1 MRNLIAFFVKYHI
14 LGDLLV
20 FALLSAG
27 WVGMG
32 GMESNFFPV
41 TESKTISIQV
51 VYPGASPAEI
61 EEGIVAKIEENL
73 QGIAGLDQVKSVCSE
88 NAGSITIS
96 VLDEDETDEIL
107 QDVKNA
113 VDRIASFPVGME
125 PPIVFK
131 QEAIGVAITFA
142 VTGVE
147 DLRALKLE
155 ARRIEQDLRALDGIS
170 QVSLSGFPGEEIEVA
185 LRADRL
191 SELNLTIPEVG
202 AAIRAANI
210 ETTGGRLKTDREE
223 LILRGRF
230 RGYDAAALEDIVL
243 RANTEGGYVRLSDV
257 AEVRDRWAD
266 NDPSRNWFNGRTA
279 AVVTV
284 NNLTTESILD
294 VTALVRAYIEGYNA
308 QAEAVGTGLRIDVI
322 RDSSVVLNQ
331 RIDLLVNNGVVG
343 FILVIILL
351 ALFLNIRLAFWV
363 ALAIP
368 VSFAGMFIFAEMA
381 GVTINVI
388 SLFGMILVIGILVDD
403 GIVIAENIY
412 RHYEMGKGRMQ
423 ATMEGTME
431 VLPAVFA
438 AIITTMVAFASFFF
452 IEGRLG
458 DFFGDMATVIMLT
471 LMFSLVEGALILP
484 AHVGHSKA
492 LRRDFKPNAVERGM
506 RNVMGFLRDRL
517 YAPVLRFALDQPW
530 IAFST
535 IVALF
540 LITVPG
546 LIGSGLVKTTFFPF
560 IEGDNLTVNLS
571 MVSGTREGVT
581 QTELDRIEEAV
592 WEVNEELKSERADS
606 LDMVLAVD
614 KRIGPNAHT
623 GTLNVQLLD
632 GERRNMRS
640 MDISAM
646 VRERVGTVYG
656 AENLSF
662 AAFSPFGRPV
672 SVSLLG
678 NDLDDL
684 DAATAELK
692 AAMLERE
699 DLKDVTDNNQQ
710 GLKELEIRPKPRAF
724 QLGLTRAA
732 LLGQVREGFFGSEV
746 QRLQRGRDEVR
757 VWVRLDAQDRGSVS
771 DLQRFRIRTPNGGL
785 VPLEE
790 LADVALVSGITAINR
805 LYGAREVQVSADL
818 AGPEVSATDANADI
832 KANVVPAIVGK
843 YPSIRASYEGQN
855 REQAKSQN
863 SIAAVMPLIFA
874 LMLFVVIL
882 AFRSPLQA
890 FAVFALIPFG
900 MVGISLGH
908 WMVGAQISLFSILGL
923 IALIGILVNDA
934 LVFVAAFNSNM
945 KAGQDLRTAI
955 WDAGMSRFRP
965 ILLTS
970 VTTVAGL
977 TPLMLNK
984 SFQAQ
989 FLIPMAISV
998 AFGLLFVTVII
1009 LILLPVFLL
1018 WINPLHRS
1026 WVWIKR
1032 GEWLSRESAE
1042 PAVREEQGFANT
1054 DTETDALGS
1063 APGSGGGTAASSGA
1077 LASAVGWVL
1086 LAGMG
1091 LSAWPAMGQMGQG
1104 ADVAAPL
1111 SREQA
1116 VSEALERHY
1125 GIQVALRNQ
1134 ELAQVGDDWG
1144 AAGALPQ
1151 VGLTLGAGGSVVD
1164 QTENPST
1171 FLPIATQSRA
1181 LTPGAQL
1188 QWTLFDGMGMFAAKD
1203 RLGLVTLQAEGNVE
1217 LVVEATV
1224 QAVMN
1229 AYDAVLV
1236 QEQGAEVLRSAM
1248 VLTRQRLDRIEQAA
1262 ALGTAGTFD
1271 RLQFENALLN
1281 DSTALLRQLVAL
1293 RAARRNLNLVMVH
1306 PEGKAWTLTSPLA
1319 TPSAEG
1325 DLPALQGLLLE
1336 NNRSVRN
1343 AVLSRELAE
1352 VGVRQA
1358 RSRLYPV
1365 VGLTANWGNNSG
1377 ASGTNSLIPDS
1388 AFFNPYRN
1396 GDVTTNVT
1404 NYGATLTLNFNLFN
1418 GGATRRAIQQA
1429 EIQVEMA
1436 GLERSR
1442 LETEARHALAQ
1453 AWDRRVTAA
1462 SIHDMAQ
1469 RQTENARLAAEIGAG
1484 RYRDGVLN
1492 VLDFRSLDVAVLRA
1506 EAAELAARQDWS
1518 VAHWEVLRLIGGLR
1532 AGDITGNQ

>member
-1 MRNLIAFFVKYHI
+1 
-14 LGDLLV
+14 
-20 FALLSAG
+20 
-27 WVGMG
+27 
-32 GMESNFFPV
+32 
-41 TESKTISIQV
+41 
-51 VYPGASPAEI
+51 
-61 EEGIVAKIEENL
+61 
-73 QGIAGLDQVKSVCSE
+73 
-88 NAGSITIS
+88 
-96 VLDEDETDEIL
+96 
-107 QDVKNA
+107 

-142 VTGVE
+142 LTGVD
-147 DLRALKLE
+147 DLRALKTE

-191 SELNLTIPEVG
+191 SELNLTIAEVG
-202 AAIRAANI
+202 NAIRAANI

-230 RGYDAAALEDIVL
+230 RGYDADALAGIVL
-243 RANTEGGYVRLSDV
+243 RANAEGGYVRLSDV

-266 NDPSRNWFNGRTA
+266 NDPSRNWFNGRPA
-279 AVVTV
+279 VVVTV

-294 VTALVRAYIEGYNA
+294 VTALTRSYIEGYNT
-308 QAEAVGTGLRIDVI
+308 QAAEVGTGLQIDVI

-331 RIDLLVNNGVVG
+331 RIELLVNNGVVG
-343 FILVIILL
+343 FILVILLL

-368 VSFAGMFIFAEMA
+368 VSFAGMFIFAEAA

-412 RHYEMGKGRMQ
+412 RHYEMGKDRLT
-423 ATMEGTME
+423 ATIEGTME

-438 AIITTMVAFASFFF
+438 AIITTMVAFASFFY

-458 DFFGDMATVIMLT
+458 DFFGDMAAVIMLT
-471 LMFSLVEGALILP
+471 LLFSLVEGALILP

-506 RNVMGFLRDRL
+506 RGVMGFLRDRL

-571 MVSGTREGVT
+571 MVSGTREGIT
-581 QTELDRIEEAV
+581 QAELDRIEDVV
-592 WEVNEELKSERADS
+592 WEVNGELSAQRDDS
-606 LDMVLAVD
+606 LEMILAVD

-623 GTLNVQLLD
+623 GTINVQLLD

-646 VRERVGTVYG
+646 IRERVGTVYG
-656 AENLSF
+656 AENLSY

-684 DAATAELK
+684 EAATAELK
-692 AAMLERE
+692 SAMLDRE

-732 LLGQVREGFFGSEV
+732 LLTQVRQGFFGSEV

-757 VWVRLDAQDRGSVS
+757 VWVRLDERDRQSVS
-771 DLQRFRIRTPNGGL
+771 DLQRFRIRTPSGGL

-790 LADVALVSGITAINR
+790 LADVALVNGITAINR

-818 AGPEVSATDANADI
+818 AGPDVSASDANADI
-832 KANVVPAIVGK
+832 QANVVPGIVAK

-855 REQAKSQN
+855 REQAKSQM
-863 SIAAVMPLIFA
+863 SIQAIMPLIFA
-874 LMLFVVIL
+874 LMFFIVVL

-890 FAVFALIPFG
+890 AAVFALIPFG
-900 MVGISLGH
+900 MVGISIGH
-908 WMVGAQISLFSILGL
+908 WMLGAQISLFSILGL

-945 KAGQDLRTAI
+945 KAGSGLRDAI

-1026 WVWIKR
+1026 WVWVKK
-1032 GEWLSRESAE
+1032 GDWLSREAAE
-1042 PAVREEQGFANT
+1042 PAVREEQGFGDMPVASVVGILVV
-1054 DTETDALGS
+1054 LGLTL
-1063 APGSGGGTAASSGA
+1063 APAPLNAQQSGGDG
-1077 LASAVGWVL
+1077 
-1086 LAGMG
+1086 
-1091 LSAWPAMGQMGQG
+1091 
-1104 ADVAAPL
+1104 DPL

-1116 VSEALERHY
+1116 VAQALDRHY
-1125 GIQVALRNQ
+1125 GIRVARSNRD
-1134 ELAQVGDDWG
+1134 LAEVGDDWG

-1151 VGLTLGAGGSVVD
+1151 VGVTLGAGTAVND

-1171 FLPIATQSRA
+1171 FLPIATQNRS

-1188 QWTLFDGMGMFAAKD
+1188 QWTLFDGWGMFATKD
-1203 RLGLVTLQAEGNVE
+1203 RLGLVTLQAEGNLE
-1217 LVVEATV
+1217 LIVEATV

-1236 QEQGAEVLRSAM
+1236 QEQSAEVLRSALA
-1248 VLTRQRLDRIEQAA
+1248 LTRQRLDRIEKAA
-1262 ALGTAGTFD
+1262 DLGTAGTFD

-1281 DSTALLRQLVAL
+1281 DSTALLRQQSAV
-1293 RAARRNLNLVMVH
+1293 RAARRNLNLLMVH
-1306 PEGKAWTLTSPLA
+1306 PEDARWTLTSA
-1319 TPSAEG
+1319 MAEPSAEG
-1325 DLPALQGLLLE
+1325 NLEELQALLTE

-1343 AVLSRELAE
+1343 AVLSAELAE

-1358 RSRLYPV
+1358 QARLYPV
-1365 VGLTANWGNNSG
+1365 VGLTASWGNNRG

-1388 AFFNPYRN
+1388 AFFNPYRD

-1436 GLERSR
+1436 GLERDR
-1442 LETEARHALAQ
+1442 LEAEARHALAQ
-1453 AWDRRVTAA
+1453 AWDRRTTAA
-1462 SIHDMAQ
+1462 AIHDMAA
-1469 RQTENARLAAEIGAG
+1469 RRTENARLAAQIGAD

-1492 VLDFRSLDVAVLRA
+1492 ALDFRALDVAVLQA
-1506 EAAELAARQDWS
+1506 EAAELAARQEWS
-1518 VAHWEVLRLIGGLR
+1518 AAHWEVLRLIGGLR
-1532 AGDITGNQ
+1532 AGDITDAP

>member
-1 MRNLIAFFVKYHI
+1 MRSTIQFFVRYHI

-20 FALLSAG
+20 FALLAAG

-32 GMESNFFPV
+32 GMRSNFFPV
-41 TESKTISIQV
+41 TESKTIVIQA

-73 QGIAGLDQVKSVCSE
+73 QGIAGIDQVKSVCSE
-88 NAGSITIS
+88 NAGNITVS
-96 VLDEDETDEIL
+96 VFDEDETDEIL

-125 PPIVFK
+125 PPTVFK
-131 QEAIGVAITFA
+131 LEAIGVSITFA
-142 VTGVE
+142 LTGVE
-147 DLRALKLE
+147 DLRALKTE
-155 ARRIEQDLRALDGIS
+155 ARRIEQDLRALEGIS

-191 SELNLTIPEVG
+191 TELNLTIAEVG

-230 RGYDAAALEDIVL
+230 RGYDAHALSDIVL
-243 RANTEGGYVRLSDV
+243 RANTGGGYVRLSDV

-266 NDPSRNWFNGRTA
+266 NDPSRNWFNGRPA
-279 AVVTV
+279 VVVTV
-284 NNLTTESILD
+284 NNLTTESILE
-294 VTALVRAYIEGYNA
+294 VTELVRTYIKGYNA
-308 QAEAVGTGLRIDVI
+308 QADAVGTGLRIDVI

-343 FILVIILL
+343 FILVVLLL

-368 VSFAGMFIFAEMA
+368 VSFAGMFIFAGAA

-412 RHYEMGKGRMQ
+412 RHYEMGKDRMQ
-423 ATMEGTME
+423 ATIEGTME

-438 AIITTMVAFASFFF
+438 AIVTTMVAFASFFY
-452 IEGRLG
+452 IEGQLG
-458 DFFGDMATVIMLT
+458 DFFGDMAAVIMLT
-471 LMFSLVEGALILP
+471 LLFSLVEGALILP

-506 RNVMGFLRDRL
+506 RNLLAFMRDRL
-517 YAPVLRFALDQPW
+517 YAPVLRFALAQPW
-530 IAFST
+530 IAFSS
-535 IVALF
+535 IVAFF

-581 QTELDRIEEAV
+581 QGELDRIEDII
-592 WEVNEELKSERADS
+592 WEVNAELSAQRDDS
-606 LDMVLAVD
+606 LDMILAVD

-640 MDISAM
+640 LDISAM
-646 VRERVGTVYG
+646 VRERVGTIYG

-692 AAMLERE
+692 AAMLERD

-710 GLKELEIRPKPRAF
+710 GLKELEIQPKPRAY
-724 QLGLTRAA
+724 QLGLTRAS
-732 LLGQVREGFFGSEV
+732 LLSQVREGFFGSEV

-757 VWVRLDAQDRGSVS
+757 VWVRLDERDRTSIS
-771 DLQRFRIRTPNGGL
+771 DLQRFRIRTPSGGL
-785 VPLEE
+785 IPLEE

-818 AGPEVSATDANADI
+818 SGPDVSASDANADI
-832 KANVVPAIVGK
+832 KANVLPSILAK

-855 REQAKSQN
+855 REVTKSQN
-863 SIAAVMPLIFA
+863 SIGAIMPLIFA
-874 LMLFVVIL
+874 LMLLIVIV

-890 FAVFALIPFG
+890 FAVFGLIPFG

-908 WMVGAQISLFSILGL
+908 WMLGAQISLFSVLGL

-934 LVFVAAFNSNM
+934 LVFVAAFNSNL
-945 KAGQDLRTAI
+945 KAGQPLREAI

-1009 LILLPVFLL
+1009 LILLPIYLL

-1026 WVWIKR
+1026 WVWVQR
-1032 GEWLSRESAE
+1032 GDWMSREDAE
-1042 PAVREEQGFANT
+1042 PAVREDAGFEEEEPQGNA
-1054 DTETDALGS
+1054 AAKGLLGIACLIGMTCM
-1063 APGSGGGTAASSGA
+1063 APGDLHAQSTEG
-1077 LASAVGWVL
+1077 
-1086 LAGMG
+1086 
-1091 LSAWPAMGQMGQG
+1091 
-1104 ADVAAPL
+1104 L
-1111 SREQA
+1111 SREA
-1116 VSEALERHY
+1116 AIGLALERHY
-1125 GIQVALRNQ
+1125 GIRVARSSW
-1134 ELAQVGDDWG
+1134 EMAEVGDDWG

-1151 VGLTLGAGGSVVD
+1151 VGVTLGTGTSVND
-1164 QTENPST
+1164 QTDNPGT
-1171 FLPIATQSRA
+1171 FLPIATQSRS
-1181 LTPGAQL
+1181 LSPGAQL
-1188 QWTLFDGMGMFAAKD
+1188 QWTLFDGMGMFATKD
-1203 RLGLVTLQAEGNVE
+1203 RLGLVALQAEGNVA
-1217 LVVEATV
+1217 LMVEATV

-1229 AYDAVLV
+1229 AYDALLV
-1236 QEQGAEVLRSAM
+1236 QQQGVAVLRSALD
-1248 VLTRQRLDRIEQAA
+1248 LTRQRLERIELAA
-1262 ALGTAGTFD
+1262 GIGTAGTFD
-1271 RLQFENALLN
+1271 RLQFENAMLN
-1281 DSTALLRQLVAL
+1281 DSTALLRQESAV
-1293 RAARRNLNLVMVH
+1293 RASRRNLNLLLV
-1306 PEGKAWTLTSPLA
+1306 ESEEKEWILTSPLE
-1319 TPSAEG
+1319 TPSGAG
-1325 DLPALQGLLLE
+1325 DLGALQEAMTG
-1336 NNRSVRN
+1336 NNQSVRN
-1343 AVLSRELAE
+1343 AVLSREIAE
-1352 VGVRQA
+1352 AGVREA
-1358 RSRLYPV
+1358 KARLYPV
-1365 VGLTANWGNNSG
+1365 VGLTANWGNNRG
-1377 ASGTNSLIPDS
+1377 AVGTSSVIPDS

-1396 GDVTTNVT
+1396 GDISTNVT
-1404 NYGATLTLNFNLFN
+1404 NYGATLTLNFNLFG
-1418 GGATRRAIQQA
+1418 GGATRRAIRQA
-1429 EIQVEMA
+1429 EIRVEMA
-1436 GLERSR
+1436 GLERNR
-1442 LETEARHALAQ
+1442 LESEARHALAQ
-1453 AWDRRVTAA
+1453 AWDVRRTAA
-1462 SIHDMAQ
+1462 AIHGMAAQ
-1469 RQTENARLAAEIGAG
+1469 RTENARLAAEIGAA

-1492 VLDFRSLDVAVLRA
+1492 ALDFRALDVAVLQA
-1506 EAAELAARQDWS
+1506 EAAELAARQEWS
-1518 VAHWEVLRLIGGLR
+1518 IAHWEVLRLIGGLR
-1532 AGDITGNQ
+1532 TGSISESR

>member
-1 MRNLIAFFVKYHI
+1 MRTLIETFVKYHI

-20 FALLSAG
+20 FALLAAG

-41 TESKTISIQV
+41 TESKTIQIQV

-88 NAGSITIS
+88 NAGSITVS
-96 VLDEDETDEIL
+96 VLDENETDEIL

-142 VTGVE
+142 VTGVD
-147 DLRALKLE
+147 DLRALKTE
-155 ARRIEQDLRALDGIS
+155 GRRIEQDLRALDGIS

-191 SELNLTIPEVG
+191 TELNLTIAEVG
-202 AAIRAANI
+202 AAIRASNI

-230 RGYDAAALEDIVL
+230 RGYDADALGSTVL
-243 RANTEGGYVRLSDV
+243 RANAEGGFVRLSDV

-266 NDPSRNWFNGRTA
+266 NDPSRNWFNGRPA
-279 AVVTV
+279 VVVTV
-284 NNLTTESILD
+284 NNLTTESILE
-294 VTALVRAYIEGYNA
+294 VTALVRSYMEGYNA
-308 QAEAVGTGLRIDVI
+308 QAEEVGTGLRLDVI

-343 FILVIILL
+343 FILVVILL

-412 RHYEMGKGRMQ
+412 RHYEMGKGRMA
-423 ATMEGTME
+423 ATIEGTME

-438 AIITTMVAFASFFF
+438 AIVTTMVAFASFFF

-471 LMFSLVEGALILP
+471 LLFSLVEGALILP
-484 AHVGHSKA
+484 AHVGHSQA
-492 LRRDFKPNAVERGM
+492 LRRDFKPNAVERSM
-506 RNVMGFLRDRL
+506 RGVMAFLRDRL

-530 IAFST
+530 IAFSSMVT
-535 IVALF
+535 LF
-540 LITVPG
+540 LIAVPG

-581 QTELDRIEEAV
+581 QAELDRIEEV
-592 WEVNEELKSERADS
+592 IWEVNGELSAQRDDG

-678 NDLDDL
+678 NDLADL
-684 DAATAELK
+684 AAATEELK

-699 DLKDVTDNNQQ
+699 DLKDVTDNNQK
-710 GLKELEIRPKPRAF
+710 GLKELDIRPKPRAF
-724 QLGLTRAA
+724 QLGMTRAS
-732 LLGQVREGFFGSEV
+732 LLAQVREGFFGTEV

-757 VWVRLDAQDRGSVS
+757 VWVRLDEQDRGSVS
-771 DLQRFRIRTPNGGL
+771 DLQRFRVRTPSGGS

-790 LADVALVSGITAINR
+790 LADVSLVSGITAINR

-818 AGPEVSATDANADI
+818 AGPDVSASDANGDI
-832 KANVVPAIVGK
+832 QANVVPAIVAK

-855 REQAKSQN
+855 REQAKSQT

-874 LMLFVVIL
+874 LMFFIVVL

-890 FAVFALIPFG
+890 AAVFGLIPFG
-900 MVGISLGH
+900 MVGISIGH
-908 WMVGAQISLFSILGL
+908 WMLGAQISLFSILGL

-934 LVFVAAFNSNM
+934 LVFVAAFNGNM
-945 KAGQDLRTAI
+945 KEGQDVRTAI
-955 WDAGMSRFRP
+955 WEAGMSRFRP

-1009 LILLPVFLL
+1009 LILLPVYLL

-1026 WVWIKR
+1026 WVWVKQ
-1032 GEWLSRESAE
+1032 GEWMTREAAE
-1042 PAVREEQGFANT
+1042 PAVREEQGFR
-1054 DTETDALGS
+1054 DS
-1063 APGSGGGTAASSGA
+1063 ASTG
-1077 LASAVGWVL
+1077 VVL
-1086 LAGMG
+1086 LLLGIG
-1091 LSAWPAMGQMGQG
+1091 LAATPASMMAQSTG
-1104 ADVAAPL
+1104 DVGAPL

-1125 GIQVALRNQ
+1125 GIRVARLNQ
-1134 ELAQVGDDWG
+1134 EIAEVGDDWG

-1151 VGLTLGAGGSVVD
+1151 FGVNLGLGATVND

-1171 FLPIATQSRA
+1171 FLPIATQNRSLA
-1181 LTPGAQL
+1181 PGAQL

-1203 RLGLVTLQAEGNVE
+1203 RLGLLASQAEGNAE

-1236 QEQGAEVLRSAM
+1236 QERSADVLRAALE
-1248 VLTRQRLDRIEQAA
+1248 LTHQRLDRIEKAS

-1271 RLQFENALLN
+1271 RLQFENALLT
-1281 DSTALLRQLVAL
+1281 DSTALLRQGSAV
-1293 RAARRNLNLVMVH
+1293 RAARRNLNLVMVY
-1306 PEGKAWTLTSPLA
+1306 PEDEAWTLTSSLPE
-1319 TPSAEG
+1319 PSAEG
-1325 DLPALQGLLLE
+1325 DLEALQALLME
-1336 NNRSVRN
+1336 NNQNVRN
-1343 AVLSRELAE
+1343 AVLSREIAE
-1352 VGVRQA
+1352 TGVRQA
-1358 RSRLYPV
+1358 KARLYPV
-1365 VGLTANWGNNSG
+1365 LGLATTWGNNRG

-1436 GLERSR
+1436 GLERDR

-1453 AWDRRVTAA
+1453 AWDMRTTAA
-1462 SIHDMAQ
+1462 SIHAMAAQ
-1469 RQTENARLAAEIGAG
+1469 RTANARLAAEIGAN
-1484 RYRDGVLN
+1484 RFRDGVLN
-1492 VLDFRSLDVAVLRA
+1492 ALDFRALDVAVLQA
-1506 EAAELAARQDWS
+1506 EAAELAAQQEWS
-1518 VAHWEVLRLIGGLR
+1518 AAHWEVLRLIGGLR
-1532 AGDITGNQ
+1532 AGDLSNAP

>member
-1 MRNLIAFFVKYHI
+1 MRSLIQLFVKYNL

-20 FALLSAG
+20 FALLAAG

-41 TESKTISIQV
+41 TESKTIQIQA
-51 VYPGASPAEI
+51 VYPGASPTEI

-88 NAGSITIS
+88 NVGSITVS
-96 VLDEDETDEIL
+96 VLDANQTDKVL

-142 VTGVE
+142 LTGVS
-147 DLRALKLE
+147 DLRALKTE
-155 ARRIEQDLRALDGIS
+155 GRRIEQDLRALDGIS

-185 LRADRL
+185 LRAERL
-191 SELNLTIPEVG
+191 TELNLTIAEIG

-230 RGYDAAALEDIVL
+230 RGYDAQAIGDIVL
-243 RANTEGGYVRLSDV
+243 RANADGGYVRLSDV
-257 AEVRDRWAD
+257 ADVRDRWAD
-266 NDPSRNWFNGRTA
+266 NDPSRSWFNGLPA
-279 AVVTV
+279 VVVTV

-294 VTALVRAYIEGYNA
+294 VTALVRSYIGSYNA
-308 QAEAVGTGLRIDVI
+308 QADEVGTGIRIDVI

-343 FILVIILL
+343 FLLVIILL

-368 VSFAGMFIFAEMA
+368 VSFAGMFIFAGMV

-412 RHYEMGKGRMQ
+412 RHYEMGKGRME
-423 ATMEGTME
+423 ATIEGTME

-452 IEGRLG
+452 IEGQLG
-458 DFFGDMATVIMLT
+458 DFFRDMAAVIMLT
-471 LMFSLVEGALILP
+471 LLFSLVEGALILP

-506 RNVMGFLRDRL
+506 RGVMDFLRFKL
-517 YAPVLRFALDQPW
+517 YAPVLRFSLAQPW
-530 IAFST
+530 VAFSA

-546 LIGSGLVKTTFFPF
+546 LIGGGLVKTTFFPF

-581 QTELDRIEEAV
+581 QAELDRMETVV
-592 WEVNEELKSERADS
+592 WEVNDALKAKRADGR
-606 LDMVLAVD
+606 DMVLAVD
-614 KRIGPNAHT
+614 KSIGPNAHT
-623 GTLNVQLLD
+623 GALRVQLLD
-632 GERRNMRS
+632 GESRNMRS

-646 VRERVGTVYG
+646 IRERVGTVYG

-678 NDLDDL
+678 NNLEDLN
-684 DAATAELK
+684 AATAELK
-692 AAMLERE
+692 LAMLQRE
-699 DLKDVTDNNQQ
+699 DLKDVTDNNQK
-710 GLKELEIRPKPRAF
+710 GLKELEIQPLPRAF
-724 QLGLTRAA
+724 QLGLTRASIMS
-732 LLGQVREGFFGSEV
+732 QVREGFFGSEV

-757 VWVRLDAQDRGSVS
+757 VWVRLDERDRGSIA
-771 DLQRFRIRTPNGGL
+771 DLQRYRIRTADGGL
-785 VPLEE
+785 IPLEE
-790 LADVALVSGITAINR
+790 VANVSLVSGITSINR

-818 AGPEVSATDANADI
+818 AGPDVSASDANADI
-832 KANVVPAIVGK
+832 KANVVPGILAQ

-900 MVGISLGH
+900 LVGISLGH
-908 WMVGAQISLFSILGL
+908 WFLGAQISLFSILGL

-945 KAGQDLRTAI
+945 KAGQDLHTAI
-955 WDAGMSRFRP
+955 WEAGMSRFRP

-970 VTTVAGL
+970 ITTVAGL

-1026 WVWIKR
+1026 WVWVKQ
-1032 GEWLSRESAE
+1032 GNWLSREAAE
-1042 PAVREEQGFANT
+1042 PALREEAGL
-1054 DTETDALGS
+1054 DAMDGAEGPKEGPKGNSGPGGGALAGSLGAILLVCLTSLSSAAQAQGS
-1063 APGSGGGTAASSGA
+1063 APS
-1077 LASAVGWVL
+1077 
-1086 LAGMG
+1086 
-1091 LSAWPAMGQMGQG
+1091 
-1104 ADVAAPL
+1104 PL
-1111 SREQA
+1111 SREGA
-1116 VSEALERHY
+1116 VSLALERHY
-1125 GIQVALRNQ
+1125 GVRVARRNV

-1151 VGLTLGAGGSVVD
+1151 LGVNLATGASVND
-1164 QTENPST
+1164 QTDNPST
-1171 FLPIATQSRA
+1171 FLPIATQSQSLA
-1181 LTPGAQL
+1181 PGAQM

-1217 LVVEATV
+1217 LLVESTV

-1236 QEQGAEVLRSAM
+1236 QDQSAEVLRAALD
-1248 VLTRQRLDRIEQAA
+1248 LTRDRLARIDAETQIGAK
-1262 ALGTAGTFD
+1262 GTFD
-1271 RLQFENALLN
+1271 RLQFENALLS
-1281 DSTALLRQLVAL
+1281 DSTALLRQQSAV
-1293 RAARRNLNLVMVH
+1293 RAARRNLNLLLVQ
-1306 PEGKAWTLTSPLA
+1306 PEDKPWTLTSALYAP
-1319 TPSAEG
+1319 TAEG
-1325 DLPALQGLLLE
+1325 DIAALQDEMAAQNQAL
-1336 NNRSVRN
+1336 RN
-1343 AVLSRELAE
+1343 AVLSQELAA

-1358 RSRLYPV
+1358 RARLYPV
-1365 VGLTANWGNNSG
+1365 VGLTGNWGNNRG
-1377 ASGTNSLIPDS
+1377 RSGTNSLVPDS
-1388 AFFNPYRN
+1388 AFFNPYRS
-1396 GDVTTNVT
+1396 GDVSTNVT
-1404 NYGATLTLNFNLFN
+1404 NYGASLTLNFNLFN

-1436 GLERSR
+1436 GLERDR
-1442 LETEARHALAQ
+1442 LEAEGRSALAQ
-1453 AWDRRVTAA
+1453 AWDRRLTAA
-1462 SIHDMAQ
+1462 AIHNMASQ
-1469 RQTENARLAAEIGAG
+1469 RTKNARLAAEIGAG
-1484 RYRDGVLN
+1484 RYRDGALN
-1492 VLDFRSLDVAVLRA
+1492 AIDFRALDVAVLQA
-1506 EAAELAARQDWS
+1506 EAAELAAQQEWGA
-1518 VAHWEVLRLIGGLR
+1518 AHWEVMRLVGGLR
-1532 AGDITGNQ
+1532 AGDIQGAR

>member
-1 MRNLIAFFVKYHI
+1 MRHLIQTFVKYNL

-20 FALLSAG
+20 FALLAAG
-27 WVGMG
+27 WVGMN
-32 GMESNFFPV
+32 GMKSNFFPV
-41 TESKTISIQV
+41 TESKVIQV
-51 VYPGASPAEI
+51 QVIYPGASPAEI

-88 NAGSITIS
+88 NAGSITVTVIN
-96 VLDEDETDEIL
+96 ENETDEIL

-131 QEAIGVAITFA
+131 QESIGVSITFA
-142 VTGVE
+142 VTGVD
-147 DLRALKLE
+147 DLRALKTE
-155 ARRIEQDLRALDGIS
+155 ARRIEQDLRALEGIS
-170 QVSLSGFPGEEIEVA
+170 QVSLSGFPGEEIEVTVQ
-185 LRADRL
+185 ADRL
-191 SELNLTIPEVG
+191 SELNLTIGEVG

-230 RGYDAAALEDIVL
+230 RGYDAQALGDVVL
-243 RANTEGGYVRLSDV
+243 RADAEGGYVRLSEV

-266 NDPSRNWFNGRTA
+266 NDPSRNWFNGRPA

-294 VTALVRAYIEGYNA
+294 VTELVRQYMAAYNA
-308 QAEAVGTGLRIDVI
+308 QAQEVGTGLQLDVI

-343 FILVIILL
+343 FILVVILL

-368 VSFAGMFIFAEMA
+368 VSFAGMFIFAGMV

-412 RHYEMGKGRMQ
+412 RHYEMGKSRLE
-423 ATMEGTME
+423 ATIEGTME

-452 IEGRLG
+452 IEGTLG
-458 DFFGDMATVIMLT
+458 DFFGDMAAVIMLT
-471 LMFSLVEGALILP
+471 LLFSLVEGALILP

-492 LRRDFKPNAVERGM
+492 LRRDFKPNAVERSM
-506 RNVMGFLRDRL
+506 RGLLAFLRDRL
-517 YAPVLRFALDQPW
+517 YGPVLRFALDQPW

-546 LIGSGLVKTTFFPF
+546 LIGSGLVKTTFFPP
-560 IEGDNLTVNLS
+560 IEGDNLTVSLS

-581 QTELDRIEEAV
+581 QVELDRIEEVV
-592 WEVNEELKSERADS
+592 WEVNGELSAQREDS
-606 LDMVLAVD
+606 LNMVLAVD

-623 GTLNVQLLD
+623 GTLNIQLLD
-632 GERRNMRS
+632 GERRNMRT

-646 VRERVGTVYG
+646 VRQRVGTVYG
-656 AENLSF
+656 SENLSF
-662 AAFSPFGRPV
+662 ASFSPFGRPV

-678 NDLDDL
+678 NNLDDL
-684 DAATAELK
+684 NAATNELK
-692 AAMLERE
+692 TAMLERE

-710 GLKELEIRPKPRAF
+710 GLKELEIRPKPRAM
-724 QLGLTRAA
+724 QWGLTRASIMT
-732 LLGQVREGFFGSEV
+732 QVREGFFGSEV

-757 VWVRLDAQDRGSVS
+757 VWVRLDEADRNSAS
-771 DLQRFRIRTPNGGL
+771 DLQRFRIRTPEGGL

-790 LADVALVSGITAINR
+790 IADVALVNGITSINR

-818 AGPEVSATDANADI
+818 AGPEVSASDANADI
-832 KANVVPAIVGK
+832 KANVVPAILAK

-855 REQAKSQN
+855 REQAKSQS
-863 SIAAVMPLIFA
+863 SISAVMPLIFA

-890 FAVFALIPFG
+890 LAVFGLIPFG

-908 WMVGAQISLFSILGL
+908 WMLGAQISLFSILGL

-945 KAGQDLRTAI
+945 KAGSELRTAI

-970 VTTVAGL
+970 ITTVAGL

-1009 LILLPVFLL
+1009 LILLPVYLL

-1026 WVWIKR
+1026 WVWVKR
-1032 GEWLSRESAE
+1032 GDWTSREAAE
-1042 PAVREEQGFANT
+1042 PAVREEAGFSQGPSSN
-1054 DTETDALGS
+1054 ALGVALLLGFS
-1063 APGSGGGTAASSGA
+1063 LLGGAAASA
-1077 LASAVGWVL
+1077 QSA
-1086 LAGMG
+1086 AG
-1091 LSAWPAMGQMGQG
+1091 P
-1104 ADVAAPL
+1104 VAEPL

-1116 VSEALERHY
+1116 IATALERHY
-1125 GIQVALRNQ
+1125 GIRVARLNQ
-1134 ELAQVGDDWG
+1134 DLAEAGDDWG

-1151 VGLTLGAGGSVVD
+1151 VGVSLGTSASVND
-1164 QTENPST
+1164 QTDNPST
-1171 FLPIATQSRA
+1171 FLPIATQSQA
-1181 LTPGAQL
+1181 IAPAAQL

-1203 RLGLVTLQAEGNVE
+1203 RLGLVALQAEGNVE
-1217 LVVEATV
+1217 LLVESTV

-1229 AYDAVLV
+1229 AYDALLV
-1236 QEQGAEVLRSAM
+1236 QQKSAGVLRAALG
-1248 VLTRQRLDRIEQAA
+1248 LTRQRLKRIEAA
-1262 ALGTAGTFD
+1262 TALGTAGTFD
-1271 RLQFENALLN
+1271 RLQFENALLT
-1281 DSTALLRQLVAL
+1281 DSTALLRQQTAV
-1293 RAARRNLNLVMVH
+1293 RAARRNLNLLMVQ
-1306 PEGKAWTLTSPLA
+1306 PEGAKWTLTSTLVEP
-1319 TPSAEG
+1319 TEEG
-1325 DLPALQGLLLE
+1325 DLVALQAELTSQNQAL
-1336 NNRSVRN
+1336 RN

-1352 VGVRQA
+1352 AGVRQA
-1358 RSRLYPV
+1358 RARLYPV
-1365 VGLTANWGNNSG
+1365 VGLTANWGNNRG
-1377 ASGTNSLIPDS
+1377 AVGTNSLIPDS

-1404 NYGATLTLNFNLFN
+1404 NYGAALTLNFNLFN

-1429 EIQVEMA
+1429 EIQVDMA
-1436 GLERSR
+1436 GLERDR
-1442 LETEARHALAQ
+1442 LESEARHALAQ
-1453 AWDRRVTAA
+1453 AWDRRAA
-1462 SIHDMAQ
+1462 AAAIHDMAGQ
-1469 RQTENARLAAEIGAG
+1469 RTDNARLAAEIGAS

-1492 VLDFRSLDVAVLRA
+1492 AIDFRGLDVAVLQA
-1506 EAAELAARQDWS
+1506 EAAQLSAHQEWS
-1518 VAHWEVLRLIGGLR
+1518 SAHWEVLRLIGGLR
-1532 AGDITGNQ
+1532 AGDITNAR

>member
-1 MRNLIAFFVKYHI
+1 MRSLIQSFVKYNL

-32 GMESNFFPV
+32 RMESNFFPV
-41 TESKTISIQV
+41 VESKAIQIQV

-88 NAGSITIS
+88 NAGSITVS
-96 VLDEDETDEIL
+96 VLDASETDEIL

-125 PPIVFK
+125 PPTVFK
-131 QEAIGVAITFA
+131 QEALGVAITFA
-142 VTGVE
+142 LTGVN
-147 DLRALKLE
+147 DLKALKTE
-155 ARRIEQDLRALDGIS
+155 GRRIEQDLRALDGLS

-185 LRADRL
+185 LRADQL
-191 SELNLTIPEVG
+191 TALNLTMAEVG

-210 ETTGGRLKTDREE
+210 ETTGGRLKTEREE
-223 LILRGRF
+223 LVLRGRF
-230 RGYDAAALEDIVL
+230 RGYDADALKAIPL
-243 RANTEGGYVRLSDV
+243 RTNGDGGLVRLSDV
-257 AEVRDRWAD
+257 AEVTDRWAD
-266 NDPSRNWFNGRTA
+266 NDPSRNWFNGA
-279 AVVTV
+279 PAVVVTV
-284 NNLTTESILD
+284 SNLTTESILE

-308 QAEAVGTGLRIDVI
+308 QAAEVGTGLKIDVI

-331 RIDLLVNNGVVG
+331 RIELLVNNGVVG
-343 FILVIILL
+343 FLLVIILL

-368 VSFAGMFIFAEMA
+368 VSFAGMFIFAGMA

-388 SLFGMILVIGILVDD
+388 SLFGMIVVIGILVDD

-412 RHYEMGKGRMQ
+412 RHYEMGKSRLE
-423 ATMEGTME
+423 ATIEGTME

-438 AIITTMVAFASFFF
+438 AIVTTMIAFASFFF
-452 IEGRLG
+452 IEGQLG

-471 LMFSLVEGALILP
+471 LLFSLVEGALILP

-506 RNVMGFLRDRL
+506 RRIMGFLRDRL
-517 YAPVLRFALDQPW
+517 YGPVLRFSLDQPW
-530 IAFST
+530 VAFST

-546 LIGSGLVKTTFFPF
+546 MIGGGIVKTTFFPF
-560 IEGDNLTVNLS
+560 IEGDNLTINLS
-571 MVSGTREGVT
+571 MTSGTREGI
-581 QTELDRIEEAV
+581 TEAELNRIESAV
-592 WEVNEELKSERADS
+592 WEVNDRLSSARGDS
-606 LDMVLAVD
+606 LQMVLAVD

-623 GTLNVQLLD
+623 GRLNVQLLD
-632 GERRNMRS
+632 GEQRNMRS

-646 VRERVGTVYG
+646 IREKVGTVYG
-656 AENLSF
+656 SENLSF

-678 NDLDDL
+678 NDLADL
-684 DAATAELK
+684 NAATEELK

-699 DLKDVTDNNQQ
+699 DLKDVTDNNQS
-710 GLKELEIRPKPRAF
+710 GLKELEIQPKPKAF

-732 LLGQVREGFFGSEV
+732 LLTQVREGFFGSEV

-757 VWVRLDAQDRGSVS
+757 VWVRLDERDRGSVS
-771 DLQRFRIRTPNGGL
+771 DLQRYRIRTPNGGL

-790 LADVALVSGITAINR
+790 LADVALVNGITSINR

-818 AGPEVSATDANADI
+818 SGPEVSASDANADI
-832 KANVVPAIVGK
+832 KANVVPAIVAR

-855 REQAKSQN
+855 REQAKSQS

-890 FAVFALIPFG
+890 LAVFALIPFG

-908 WMVGAQISLFSILGL
+908 WMLGAQISLFSILGL

-934 LVFVAAFNSNM
+934 LVFVAAFNNNL
-945 KAGQDLRTAI
+945 KDGQDVRTAI
-955 WDAGMSRFRP
+955 WEAGMSRFRP

-1026 WVWIKR
+1026 WVWVKR
-1032 GEWLSRESAE
+1032 GDWLSREAAE
-1042 PAVREEQGFANT
+1042 PAVREEAGFA
-1054 DTETDALGS
+1054 EYDAE
-1063 APGSGGGTAASSGA
+1063 APAMEKGGGPATG
-1077 LASAVGWVL
+1077 GVL
-1086 LAGMG
+1086 SILGLGVTMG
-1091 LSAWPAMGQMGQG
+1091 LCFMSGHTRAQSDG
-1104 ADVAAPL
+1104 VAESL

-1116 VSEALERHY
+1116 VSLALDRHY
-1125 GIQVALRNQ
+1125 GIQVAKSNQ
-1134 ELAQVGDDWG
+1134 ALAELGDDWG

-1151 VGLTLGAGGSVVD
+1151 LGVSLGAGSSVND
-1164 QTENPST
+1164 QTDNPST
-1171 FLPIATQSRA
+1171 FLPIATQSTS
-1181 LTPGAQL
+1181 LSPGAQL

-1203 RLGLVTLQAEGNVE
+1203 RLGVVASQAEGNVE
-1217 LVVEATV
+1217 LLVEATV
-1224 QAVMN
+1224 QAVLN

-1236 QEQGAEVLRSAM
+1236 QEKSAEVLQEAM
-1248 VLTRQRLDRIEQAA
+1248 ALTRQRLVRIDAA
-1262 ALGTAGTFD
+1262 VAVGSAGTFD

-1281 DSTALLRQLVAL
+1281 DSTALLRQMSAV
-1293 RAARRNLNLVMVH
+1293 RSARRNLNLVLVQD
-1306 PEGKAWTLTSPLA
+1306 EARLWTLTSSLEA
-1319 TPSAEG
+1319 PSSAG
-1325 DLPALQGLLLE
+1325 DLAALQAQVLG
-1336 NNRSVRN
+1336 NNLTLNN
-1343 AVLSRELAE
+1343 AVLAQELAE

-1358 RSRLYPV
+1358 RARLYPV
-1365 VGLTANWGNNSG
+1365 LGLTANWGNNRG
-1377 ASGTNSLIPDS
+1377 ASGTNSIIPDS

-1396 GDVTTNVT
+1396 GDVTTNVS

-1418 GGATRRAIQQA
+1418 GGATKRAIQQA
-1429 EIQVEMA
+1429 QIQVDMA
-1436 GLERSR
+1436 GLEKDR
-1442 LETEARHALAQ
+1442 LEAEARHALAQ
-1453 AWDRRVTAA
+1453 AWDARRTATA
-1462 SIHDMAQ
+1462 VHNMAVQ
-1469 RQTENARLAAEIGAG
+1469 RTKNARLSAEIGSS
-1484 RYRDGVLN
+1484 RYRDGALN
-1492 VLDFRSLDVAVLRA
+1492 ALDFRALDVAVLQA
-1506 EAAELAARQDWS
+1506 EASELAARQEWS
-1518 VAHWEVLRLIGGLR
+1518 MAHWEVLRLIGGLR
-1532 AGDITGNQ
+1532 AGQVKDLR

>member
-1 MRNLIAFFVKYHI
+1 MRSLIETFVKYHI

-20 FALLSAG
+20 FALLAAG

-41 TESKTISIQV
+41 TESKTIQIQV

-88 NAGSITIS
+88 NAGNITVS
-96 VLDEDETDEIL
+96 VLDENETDEIL

-142 VTGVE
+142 VTGVD
-147 DLRALKLE
+147 DLRALKTE
-155 ARRIEQDLRALDGIS
+155 GRRIEQDLRALDGIS

-191 SELNLTIPEVG
+191 TELNLTIAEVG
-202 AAIRAANI
+202 AAIRASNI

-230 RGYDAAALEDIVL
+230 RGYDADALGSTVL

-266 NDPSRNWFNGRTA
+266 NDPSRNWFNGRPA
-279 AVVTV
+279 VVVTV
-284 NNLTTESILD
+284 NNLTTESILE
-294 VTALVRAYIEGYNA
+294 VTALVRSYMEGYNA
-308 QAEAVGTGLRIDVI
+308 QAQEVGTGLRLDVI

-343 FILVIILL
+343 FILVVILL

-388 SLFGMILVIGILVDD
+388 SLFGMIVVIGILVDD

-423 ATMEGTME
+423 ATIEGTME

-438 AIITTMVAFASFFF
+438 AIITTMVAFSSFFF
-452 IEGRLG
+452 IEGQLG

-471 LMFSLVEGALILP
+471 LLFSLVEGALILP
-484 AHVGHSKA
+484 AHVGHSQA

-506 RNVMGFLRDRL
+506 RGVMGFMRDRL
-517 YAPVLRFALDQPW
+517 YGPVLRFTLDQPW
-530 IAFST
+530 IAFSS

-581 QTELDRIEEAV
+581 QAELDRIEEV
-592 WEVNEELKSERADS
+592 IWEVNGELSGQRDDS
-606 LDMVLAVD
+606 LEMVLAVD

-623 GTLNVQLLD
+623 GSLNVQLLD

-656 AENLSF
+656 SENLSF

-678 NDLDDL
+678 NDLGDL

-699 DLKDVTDNNQQ
+699 DLKDVTDNNQK

-724 QLGLTRAA
+724 QLGMTRAS
-732 LLGQVREGFFGSEV
+732 LLSQVREGFFGSEV

-757 VWVRLDAQDRGSVS
+757 VWVRLDEKDRGSVS
-771 DLQRFRIRTPNGGL
+771 DLQRFRVRTPSGGL

-790 LADVALVSGITAINR
+790 LADVALINGITSINR
-805 LYGAREVQVSADL
+805 LYSAREVQVSADL
-818 AGPEVSATDANADI
+818 AGPEVSASDANADI
-832 KANVVPAIVGK
+832 KANVVPGILAK
-843 YPSIRASYEGQN
+843 YPTIRASYEGQN
-855 REQAKSQN
+855 REVAKSQN
-863 SIAAVMPLIFA
+863 SISAIMPLIFA
-874 LMLFVVIL
+874 LMFFIVVL

-890 FAVFALIPFG
+890 AAVFGLIPFG

-908 WMVGAQISLFSILGL
+908 WMLGAQISLFSILGL

-934 LVFVAAFNSNM
+934 LVFVAAFNGNLKEGSDVR
-945 KAGQDLRTAI
+945 QAI

-1009 LILLPVFLL
+1009 LILLPVYLL

-1026 WVWIKR
+1026 WVWVKQ
-1032 GEWLSRESAE
+1032 GDWPSRESAE
-1042 PAVREEQGFANT
+1042 PAVREEQGFR
-1054 DTETDALGS
+1054 DAAPTAMAVLLLIGLGVASGS
-1063 APGSGGGTAASSGA
+1063 AMAQSPD
-1077 LASAVGWVL
+1077 VG
-1086 LAGMG
+1086 
-1091 LSAWPAMGQMGQG
+1091 P
-1104 ADVAAPL
+1104 PL

-1116 VSEALERHY
+1116 VSQALERHY
-1125 GIQVALRNQ
+1125 GIRVARLNQ
-1134 ELAQVGDDWG
+1134 EIAEVGDDWG

-1151 VGLTLGAGGSVVD
+1151 VGVNLGLGTAVND

-1171 FLPIATQSRA
+1171 FLPIATQNRSLA
-1181 LTPGAQL
+1181 PGAQL

-1203 RLGLVTLQAEGNVE
+1203 RLGLLASQAEGNAE

-1236 QEQGAEVLRSAM
+1236 QERSAEVLRAALE
-1248 VLTRQRLDRIEQAA
+1248 LTHQRLDRIETAA
-1262 ALGTAGTFD
+1262 AIGTAGTFD
-1271 RLQFENALLN
+1271 RLQFENALLS
-1281 DSTALLRQLVAL
+1281 DSTALLRQQSAV
-1293 RAARRNLNLVMVH
+1293 RAARRNLNLVMVY
-1306 PEGKAWTLTSPLA
+1306 PEDEAWTLTSSLPD
-1319 TPSAEG
+1319 PSAAGNLE
-1325 DLPALQGLLLE
+1325 DLQALLVE
-1336 NNRSVRN
+1336 NNQNVRN
-1343 AVLSRELAE
+1343 AVLSREIAE
-1352 VGVRQA
+1352 TGVRQA
-1358 RSRLYPV
+1358 KARLYPV
-1365 VGLTANWGNNSG
+1365 LGLATTWGNNRG

-1436 GLERSR
+1436 GLERDR

-1453 AWDRRVTAA
+1453 AWDMRTTAA
-1462 SIHDMAQ
+1462 SIHAMAAQ
-1469 RQTENARLAAEIGAG
+1469 RTANARLAAEIGAN
-1484 RYRDGVLN
+1484 RFRDGVLN
-1492 VLDFRSLDVAVLRA
+1492 AIDFRALDVAVLQA
-1506 EAAELAARQDWS
+1506 EAAELAAQQEWS
-1518 VAHWEVLRLIGGLR
+1518 AAHWEVLRLIGGLR
-1532 AGDITGNQ
+1532 AGDLSDAP